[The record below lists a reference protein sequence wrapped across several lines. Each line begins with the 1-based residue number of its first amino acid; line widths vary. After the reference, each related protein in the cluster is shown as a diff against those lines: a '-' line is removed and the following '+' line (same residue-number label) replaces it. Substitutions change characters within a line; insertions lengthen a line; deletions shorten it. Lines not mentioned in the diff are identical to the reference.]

1 MNYILAH
8 WSEIITALTT
18 LIIAARII
26 VKLTPTPRDDTALE
40 KVVSFLKHI
49 GLHVKDKAP
58 LLLAL
63 LLLPSCAVNRDGQ
76 KTFIGITGAGWL
88 SVGKSAVTA
97 AAPVAMGERAK
108 FEARNPKD
116 INP

>member
-40 KVVSFLKHI
+40 KVVTALKHV

-63 LLLPSCAVNRDGQ
+63 LLLPACAVNREGE
-76 KTFIGITGAGWL
+76 KTFAGITRDGWL
-88 SVGKSAVTA
+88 FVGKSAVGA
-97 AAPVAMGERAK
+97 AAPVVMSERAK
-108 FEARNPKD
+108 FEPKNPKN